1 MTSSFIKRFKV
12 RLAIRLAIKL
22 VGSVSLEGFVYKVLN
37 LAFKVVL

>member
-12 RLAIRLAIKL
+12 RLAIKL

-37 LAFKVVL
+37 LAFKVVF

>member
-22 VGSVSLEGFVYKVLN
+22 VGSVSLIRLIRPNKPRGVCL
-37 LAFKVVL
+37 